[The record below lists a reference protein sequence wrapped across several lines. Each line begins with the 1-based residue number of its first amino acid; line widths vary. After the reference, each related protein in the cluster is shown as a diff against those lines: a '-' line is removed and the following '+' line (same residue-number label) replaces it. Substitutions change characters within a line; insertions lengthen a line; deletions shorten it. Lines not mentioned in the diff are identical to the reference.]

1 MSDSDVEHK
10 RLQIKLTIMKN
21 IHYSVQV
28 TTGVLMF
35 FLFLCGF
42 DDTAHIIMSLF
53 IILNIMII
61 WMVYSVL
68 RHGEP
73 SAYTFSE
80 RFYED
85 KDNKTIPDDDEM

>member
-1 MSDSDVEHK
+1 MTRFGQNLE
-10 RLQIKLTIMKN
+10 MKN

-53 IILNIMII
+53 IILNIMIV

-68 RHGEP
+68 KYGEQ

-85 KDNKTIPDDDEM
+85 KDNKTIPDGDEM